1 MTEKGAGG
9 KPDGGR
15 RRRIP
20 VWLTFT
26 VLRLL
31 FFAVPLVV
39 VYLLGG
45 NIVLAAAAAAIIGA
59 CLSVIL
65 LHRQRAEVAAELE
78 AWRATRIAN
87 RRKPTDEDAEDEV
100 AGGQNANAAASP
112 KP

>member
-1 MTEKGAGG
+1 VTETGAGG
-9 KPDGGR
+9 TPERGR
-15 RRRIP
+15 RRRVP
-20 VWLTFT
+20 VWLAYT

-39 VYLLGG
+39 VYLVGG
-45 NIVLAAAAAAIIGA
+45 NIVIAALAAAVIGV

-78 AWRATRIAN
+78 AWRAGRMAN
-87 RRKPTDEDAEDEV
+87 RREPTDEDAEDDV
-100 AGGQNANAAASP
+100 AGDQNANAAASP